1 MSEIL
6 FYTEG
11 VEYPSFFSESKI
23 IEWIELI
30 AETYDKTAGELSFI
44 FCNDDHILE
53 INKQY
58 LDHDY
63 YTDVITFDYCVGNL
77 LCGDIFISLD
87 TVQSNAEQ
95 FGVSFENEFF
105 RVVAHSVLHLIG
117 FKDKEEQDALL
128 MRENENRCIE
138 LLKDIE

>member
-11 VEYPSFFSESKI
+11 VEFPSFFSEDRVV
-23 IEWIELI
+23 EWIDEI
-30 AETYDKTAGELSFI
+30 ADTYDKTAGEMSFI

-87 TVQSNAEQ
+87 TVASNAEQ
-95 FGVSFENEFF
+95 FGVPFEEEFH
-105 RVVAHSVLHLIG
+105 RVVAHSVLHLAG
-117 FKDKEEQDALL
+117 FKDKTDEEAAV
-128 MRENENRCIE
+128 MRENENKCLEILKEIE
-138 LLKDIE
+138 

>member
-11 VEYPSFFSESKI
+11 VDYPSFFSEQKI
-23 IEWIELI
+23 IEWIEQI
-30 AETYDKTAGELSFI
+30 TETYDKTAGELSFI

-77 LCGDIFISLD
+77 LCGDVFISLD
-87 TVQSNAEQ
+87 TVQSNAVQ

-105 RVVAHSVLHLIG
+105 RVIAHSVLHLIG
-117 FKDKEEQDALL
+117 FKDKSDEEAMI
-128 MRENENRCIE
+128 MRENENKCLEILKEIE
-138 LLKDIE
+138 